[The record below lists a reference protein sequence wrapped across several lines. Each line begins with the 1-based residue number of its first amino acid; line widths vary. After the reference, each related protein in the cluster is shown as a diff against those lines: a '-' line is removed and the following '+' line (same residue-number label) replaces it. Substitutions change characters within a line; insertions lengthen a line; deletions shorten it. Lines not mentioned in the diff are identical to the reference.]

1 MILNNFFNRTRTAS
15 LPSDHSVL
23 TSSDKKELA
32 SLLWDAGKEGINWKE
47 IDRAVTV
54 WGDVAITVYLT
65 SGRTIY
71 LTSRSFW
78 TESETVKSI
87 RDMIAVCQA
96 ANAKEQ
102 GRVAARQVA
111 CRIAMEEAITH
122 RRKQAVAV

>member
-1 MILNNFFNRTRTAS
+1 MILNFFNRTRTTS
-15 LPSDHSVL
+15 LPSDHAILSNA
-23 TSSDKKELA
+23 DKKKLA
-32 SLLWDAGKEGINWKE
+32 SLLWDAGKEVNWKE

-54 WGDVAITVYLT
+54 WGDVAITVYLV

-78 TESETVKSI
+78 TESETVQSI
-87 RDMIAVCQA
+87 RQMITVCQSA
-96 ANAKEQ
+96 DAKEQ
-102 GRVAARQVA
+102 ERVAARQVA